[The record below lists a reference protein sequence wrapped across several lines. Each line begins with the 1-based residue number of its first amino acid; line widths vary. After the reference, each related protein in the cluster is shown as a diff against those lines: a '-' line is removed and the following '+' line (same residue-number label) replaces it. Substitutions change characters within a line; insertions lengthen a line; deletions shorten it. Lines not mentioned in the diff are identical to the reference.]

1 MTATNLYIDE
11 ELYATSDWTGA
22 RGINEM
28 VDEALSSFDLA
39 GYEVAALTDHS
50 VIYIAPINPQV
61 DIQNG
66 YTKIE
71 IRQD

>member
-11 ELYATSDWTGA
+11 EYYATTDWAGS
-22 RGINEM
+22 RGVNEM
-28 VDEALSSFDLA
+28 VEEAKDSFDLA
-39 GYEVAALTDHS
+39 AYEVAALTDHS

-71 IRQD
+71 IRQG

>member
-11 ELYATSDWTGA
+11 DLYATTDWTGT
-22 RGINEM
+22 RGVNEM
-28 VDEALSSFDLA
+28 VDEAESSFDLA
-39 GYEVAALTDHS
+39 SYEVAALMDHS
-50 VIYIAPINPQV
+50 VIYIAPISPQV
-61 DIQNG
+61 DIQNE